1 VKRKLFN
8 FAGAVSLLL
17 CLAMAAMCG
26 RSFWRHD
33 SVSFTRCRLAK
44 TRWVGT
50 QVKLESLHGE
60 LIWDQLQYD
69 FLPGQQPP
77 EYYRG
82 AVRGPAWA
90 SVPARQTRIDL
101 ARQPLGWAGI
111 GAVVL
116 PGANSLATYTVTS
129 IAIPYWLVVLVAAL
143 LPGRSVVR
151 YGRYRYRRAFKPGV
165 CRSCGYDLR
174 ASPDRCPECG
184 APLPEAPQA
193 SA

>member
-1 VKRKLFN
+1 
-8 FAGAVSLLL
+8 LLL
-17 CLAMAAMCG
+17 CLALAAMCG

-44 TRWVGT
+44 AVWVGT

-60 LIWDQLQYD
+60 LIWDHLRVD
-69 FLPGQQPP
+69 FLPGQQPA

-101 ARQPLGWAGI
+101 RGQPLGWAGI

-116 PGANSLATYTVTS
+116 PGANRVATYTATS
-129 IAIPYWLVVLVAAL
+129 IAIPYWHVVLVTAI

-151 YGRYRYRRAFKPGV
+151 YGRYRYRQAFKPGV
-165 CRSCGYDLR
+165 CRSCGYDLW
-174 ASPDRCPECG
+174 ASRDRCPECG
-184 APLPEAPQA
+184 AVLTQ
-193 SA
+193 SRR